1 MLCKARHMIRNLSS
15 SQNVLAHKESC
26 LDLSYVVRFLFRPSL
41 QNVLK
46 MVVLNGGWERH
57 VLGFGIFF
65 VGFGIF
71 VLCLLAKCFE
81 GGGAKRRLRETRT
94 IFLLF
99 LRDGSLYLPLPDI
112 QQFIVEYLKMS
123 ENIGRI
129 WKTSDVENLC
139 PVTWPSYQ
147 GRLINLQVVSWF
159 RPTR

>member
-1 MLCKARHMIRNLSS
+1 MQYVSHVRARNLHP
-15 SQNVLAHKESC
+15 AAGC
-26 LDLSYVVRFLFRPSL
+26 PADT
-41 QNVLK
+41 
-46 MVVLNGGWERH
+46 
-57 VLGFGIFF
+57 
-65 VGFGIF
+65 F

-139 PVTWPSYQ
+139 PVT
-147 GRLINLQVVSWF
+147 
-159 RPTR
+159 

>member
-1 MLCKARHMIRNLSS
+1 M
-15 SQNVLAHKESC
+15 
-26 LDLSYVVRFLFRPSL
+26 
-41 QNVLK
+41 
-46 MVVLNGGWERH
+46 
-57 VLGFGIFF
+57 GFGIFLWDLFFFVGFRIFVLCSLAKCFEGGGATRRLRETCCWIWDFF

-139 PVTWPSYQ
+139 PVTILS
-147 GRLINLQVVSWF
+147 RSLN
-159 RPTR
+159 